1 MNVLISTLKEELAT
15 VKRLERKYLKA
26 LEDLPHGSFV
36 VRTVRGKKYGYLTYR
51 DGANVKQR
59 YLGRMDDKEIGL
71 YRKAI
76 EKRNDYK
83 KKLRSVREQK
93 KVLMRALREKAK

>member
-36 VRTVRGKKYGYLTYR
+36 VRTVRGKKYGYLT
-51 DGANVKQR
+51 
-59 YLGRMDDKEIGL
+59 
-71 YRKAI
+71 
-76 EKRNDYK
+76 
-83 KKLRSVREQK
+83 
-93 KVLMRALREKAK
+93 